1 MRSCWRRAARPE
13 QSIAV
18 SRSDLGS
25 SSFVLAG
32 VLDAGRS
39 GSWAGVRRPRGSI
52 DSRREPRICG
62 RGGTATAD
70 PVSCSV
76 RPSPRERRDRCSGQA
91 PHILPPPPL
100 LATLPSPSS
109 PPPCQ
114 TLPPPKLS
122 WEMSPPLPR
131 GGQGRG
137 EPLCATAPWGMPY
150 WPLGWQLLAPLRRAA
165 ARPLTVGAPTQIHS
179 FRHQATAIKASARD
193 RVHEENQPTGRTERV
208 ARPPTDGKL
217 RTRTPRRSRHGQAV
231 LPPPPRPPPLV
242 VCAGVPGVS
251 VSEARRWWGGY
262 FQPLALPIP
271 TPPTRNGGTTRTHLS
286 RPAPLG
292 RVSAAPLL
300 RERKEILHSWPR
312 TRGARRHRFS
322 TARKTPDAHQA

>member
-91 PHILPPPPL
+91 PHILPSPPL
-100 LATLPSPSS
+100 LATLPSPSF

-122 WEMSPPLPR
+122 WEVSPPLPR

-231 LPPPPRPPPLV
+231 LPPPPAAATRRLRWGPRRQRIRGPPLV
-242 VCAGVPGVS
+242 GRILSTSSAPHS
-251 VSEARRWWGGY
+251 DSPHPQRGY
-262 FQPLALPIP
+262 HSDSPLSA
-271 TPPTRNGGTTRTHLS
+271 
-286 RPAPLG
+286 
-292 RVSAAPLL
+292 SAARPS
-300 RERKEILHSWPR
+300 ICGSSSQ
-312 TRGARRHRFS
+312 GAQRDIAFLA
-322 TARKTPDAHQA
+322 TDAGRPQTQIFNRQKDP